1 MIANFIFFA
10 LRVFL
15 VITLWG
21 FIWHFV
27 EVKTQ
32 GMRIFRAAVLVLVLL
47 VVLALVRVTG

>member
-1 MIANFIFFA
+1 MTDFISFA

-15 VITLWG
+15 VIALWG
-21 FIWHFV
+21 FIWHFI